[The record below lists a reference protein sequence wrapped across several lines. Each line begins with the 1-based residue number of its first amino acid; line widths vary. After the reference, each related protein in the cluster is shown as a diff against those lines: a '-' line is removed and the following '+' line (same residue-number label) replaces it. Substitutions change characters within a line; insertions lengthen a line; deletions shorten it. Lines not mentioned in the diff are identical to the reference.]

1 MSPACRSQPF
11 IDDRPPSSQ
20 IEQAKQRRQI
30 YTLNPLRAEQNV
42 RKMPHGLN
50 GINYE
55 QALPA
60 LCREAD
66 EDGPAQLYPAA
77 PRCWRVVFQRLETW

>member
-1 MSPACRSQPF
+1 M
-11 IDDRPPSSQ
+11 
-20 IEQAKQRRQI
+20 
-30 YTLNPLRAEQNV
+30 PLHT
-42 RKMPHGLN
+42 KHGLN
-50 GINYE
+50 EINYE

-77 PRCWRVVFQRLETW
+77 PLCWRVVFQRLETS